1 MKCKE
6 NDYIIA
12 SSQTQV
18 VYVIC
23 EKEFRIIYSIP
34 KVDSVLICHIEVTS
48 TT

>member
-12 SSQTQV
+12 SSQTQM

-23 EKEFRIIYSIP
+23 EKEFRIIYIP
-34 KVDSVLICHIEVTS
+34 KVDSVLICHIEVTP